1 MKRSNDKVN
10 GRVKTAVIGCVII
23 LVWMLTANGE
33 SAQTNPDRNRLAGV
47 QSGPAPWL
55 PEIDNLLSRLK
66 VINLPALYEEGN
78 ALHIHQHL
86 DILVN
91 GKAVTVPAGI
101 GIHQVARFIS
111 PLHTHDV
118 SGVIHVE
125 SDVMR
130 DFTLGQ
136 FFDVWGVR
144 LTRDCVGGYCAK
156 GADAL
161 RVFVN
166 GKLLSGDPR
175 NLVLREHQEIAVIYG
190 PATANVSVPSTYRFE
205 E

>member
-1 MKRSNDKVN
+1 MHPSITLVSIKLRRAIIASL
-10 GRVKTAVIGCVII
+10 I
-23 LVWMLTANGE
+23 LVIAALVVNGE
-33 SAQTNPDRNRLAGV
+33 SAQTNSFAATLPGMQA
-47 QSGPAPWL
+47 GPAPWL
-55 PEIDNLLSRLK
+55 PEIDNLLSRLN
-66 VINLPALYEEGN
+66 VIKLPALYEEGN

-91 GKAVTVPAGI
+91 GKPVTVAAGI
-101 GIHQVARFIS
+101 GINQVARFIS
-111 PLHTHDV
+111 PLHTHDL

-125 SDVMR
+125 SDVVR

-144 LTRDCVGGYCAK
+144 FSRDCVGGYCAK

-161 RVFVN
+161 RVFVD
-166 GKLLSGDPR
+166 GKPVSGDPR
-175 NLVLREHQEIAVIYG
+175 NLVLREHQEIAVVYG
-190 PATANVSVPSTYRFE
+190 PVAAKVTVPSSYRFE